1 MGRALT
7 GRAAWLLVAAVL
19 VVTGQLQ
26 AWLTPSGGSG
36 GRVAEAL
43 LVAVATVP
51 LLLRL
56 PALVLVLL
64 VLAAVTGLHLVES
77 DLGQPWFAVLLA
89 LFQLGRRAGT
99 RAALV
104 GLGAV
109 AALVLAADLPR
120 LQQGAPIEDVLPA
133 WFILGGVFGFGRWMR
148 SRASERE
155 ELLLSTEAAAD
166 HERARIA
173 RELHDLVGHSLAI
186 IVLQAQAAGRV
197 LPTDPDRAREVL
209 EAIERLGRDGLG
221 ELRRLLGMLVPDD
234 DPTPAVP
241 SLENLDDLV
250 GRFADA
256 GLPVELT
263 VHGTTRRLPSGLDL
277 SAYRIVQ
284 EALTNALKHA
294 GPTRARVDISYAGE
308 TLEIRVADD
317 GHGPVRHGTGR
328 VGHGLIGM
336 RERVALY
343 GGQLL
348 ADAGPD
354 GGFEVVARF
363 PLEAAA

>member
-1 MGRALT
+1 MKWALT
-7 GRAAWLLVAAVL
+7 GRRAWLLVVAVL
-19 VVTGQLQ
+19 VATGQLQ
-26 AWLTPSGGSG
+26 ALLTPSGGPG
-36 GRVAEAL
+36 GPVAEAA
-43 LVAVATVP
+43 LVALATVP
-51 LLLRL
+51 LLFRL
-56 PALVLVLL
+56 APLVLVLVTMAGGVGLYL
-64 VLAAVTGLHLVES
+64 VDSA
-77 DLGQPWFAVLLA
+77 LGQPWFALLLA
-89 LFQLGRRAGT
+89 LYALGRRAGT
-99 RAALV
+99 RAAGV

-109 AALVLAADLPR
+109 AAFVLAVDLPR
-120 LQQGAPIEDVLPA
+120 LQEGARIEDVLPA

-148 SRASERE
+148 SRAQERV
-155 ELLLSTEAAAD
+155 ELLLTTEAAAD

-197 LPTDPDRAREVL
+197 LPTDPQKALEVL
-209 EAIERLGRDGLG
+209 GAIERLGRDGLA

-234 DPTPAVP
+234 EQTPALP

-250 GRFADA
+250 GRFAEA
-256 GLPVELT
+256 GLPVDLT
-263 VHGTTRRLPSGLDL
+263 IHGAACSLPSGLDL

-294 GPTRARVDISYAGE
+294 GPTRASVDISFFGE
-308 TLEIRVADD
+308 ALEIRVVDD
-317 GHGPVRHGTGR
+317 GRGPSRNGSGR

-348 ADAGPD
+348 AEPRPG
-354 GGFEVVARF
+354 GGFQVVARF
-363 PLEAAA
+363 PLGAAA